1 MDSETE
7 RLIQEALDHLMK
19 NRTAFVIAHRLSTIR
34 NADMIHV
41 LDRGQIIESGSHEE
55 LMNKN
60 GKYAE
65 LSHQSFLK

>member
-1 MDSETE
+1 
-7 RLIQEALDHLMK
+7 
-19 NRTAFVIAHRLSTIR
+19 
-34 NADMIHV
+34 V